1 MATVQIPDELDAEL
15 QQAAERLGRTKEE
28 LVREAVLARLEEQF
42 AAQTEFS
49 DEQIARMKHSIAQLD
64 RGEVVTSE
72 QVDKMF
78 ENWRRQRASR

>member
-1 MATVQIPDELDAEL
+1 MAMIQIPDELDAEL
-15 QQAAERLGRTKEE
+15 QQAAVRLGRTKDD
-28 LVREAVLARLEEQF
+28 LIREAVLAQLEEQF

-49 DEQIARMKHSIAQLD
+49 EEQIGRIRHSIAQLD

-72 QVDKMF
+72 QVDKTF